1 METSPL
7 IWIGF
12 NAFILV
18 LLALD
23 LGVFNRR
30 PHQITVREGLTA
42 SACYI
47 AVAFVF
53 NAGIYWFMG
62 TEKGLEFTT
71 GYLIEWSLSVDNI
84 FVMAMIFGHF
94 AVPPAFQHRVLFWGI
109 LGALVMR
116 AALIFAG
123 TALIHQFHWTI
134 YVFGA
139 FLLFTGIKMMLASD
153 EEPDLENNRIMRF
166 VRKHVKMT
174 DTYEGTAFFIR
185 RNGVLLATPMLLV
198 LVMIEATDLMFAL
211 DSVPAIFA
219 VTDDPFIVYTSNVFA
234 ILGLRSLYFALA
246 GIIHRFSYLK
256 YGLSL
261 VLVFIGTKMILIDIW
276 KVPTALALGV
286 TATLIGGSI
295 VLSLIK
301 TRNEPAHTG
310 LSPASPSN
318 PTAPPRPHPR
328 QRPGRAV

>member
-18 LLALD
+18 LLTLD

-47 AVAFVF
+47 AIAFAF
-53 NAGIYWFMG
+53 NAGVYWFMG

-116 AALIFAG
+116 AMLIFAG

-134 YVFGA
+134 YIFGA

-153 EEPDLENNRIMRF
+153 EEPDLEKNRILQF
-166 VRKHVKMT
+166 VRRHVKMS

-301 TRNEPAHTG
+301 TRNEPAHAD
-310 LSPASPSN
+310 PARGAE
-318 PTAPPRPHPR
+318 T
-328 QRPGRAV
+328 QPGMAD

>member
-1 METSPL
+1 METSPF

-30 PHQITVREGLTA
+30 PHQITVREALIA
-42 SACYI
+42 SSCYI
-47 AVAFVF
+47 SLAFAF
-53 NAGIYWFMG
+53 NGGIYWFMG
-62 TEKGLEFTT
+62 MDKGLEFTT

-94 AVPPAFQHRVLFWGI
+94 AVPPQYQHRVLFWGI

-134 YVFGA
+134 YLFGA
-139 FLLFTGIKMMLASD
+139 FLLFTGFKMLFSSD
-153 EEPDLENNRIMRF
+153 EEKNLDDNRILRF
-166 VRKHVKMT
+166 VRSRVRMT
-174 DTYEGTAFFIR
+174 DNYEGTAFFVR
-185 RNGVLLATPMLLV
+185 RNGLLLATPMLLV

-219 VTDDPFIVYTSNVFA
+219 VTKDPFIVYTSNVFA

-261 VLVFIGTKMILIDIW
+261 VLVFIGTKMMLIDIW
-276 KVPTALALGV
+276 KIPTALALGV
-286 TATLIGGSI
+286 TATLIGGSVI
-295 VLSLIK
+295 LSLVK
-301 TRNEPAHTG
+301 TRNEPVPEELAKVEHDVEEYREQ
-310 LSPASPSN
+310 AEAARPS
-318 PTAPPRPHPR
+318 
-328 QRPGRAV
+328 